1 MSVVGKVAEDK
12 VVGTGGG
19 QVVAHGTTA
28 VVARATT
35 LLEGIVGEL
44 PGAELRASQ
53 VRMVEVVA
61 DAIASRRPVIVRAGT
76 GTGKSLGYLVAI
88 AANEASAA
96 VVTHTKTLQDQ
107 LVAYDLPRV
116 AAHLSYGV
124 LKGRS
129 NYPCYAKLHGIARG
143 PESGLKEVAREVFT
157 ATILGSSRGEVLE
170 RSSVPIALEDAI
182 WGEIS
187 TSSEECLRKRCAF
200 YEQCVAE
207 QARSRALATQVV
219 VANQALLGVDLRSY
233 GQVLGHRDVVVLD
246 EAHEAPGSLSSAFE
260 IVLGWP
266 RISRVLAGLERA
278 LGAHDGAVH
287 AWRGAGIRA
296 TTSIEQISGRLV
308 RGSAE
313 AGAVRDAVR
322 ELGHAAESA
331 AVLLRG
337 LDAKTDL
344 EAAAALSAR
353 QGALA
358 AARLARDCAAVVAGL
373 DGSDD
378 NLVLFAEAGR
388 LHATPVEV
396 GAILAERLWSRS
408 TAVVVSATVPASL
421 GRRLGLGSA
430 EVVDLGWA
438 FDHRSRSVL
447 YVPETTP
454 DPAREREDHARFARD
469 EMLRLV
475 RAAGG
480 RALLLF
486 TSHAAMRAAHD
497 EIGPEIA
504 SMGVTVLVQG
514 CLPRAALLEAF
525 RREETSTLFATRGYF
540 GGLDVPGRSCVLVVI
555 DKLPFPVPGG
565 ALLEARRERAGAGA
579 FVTVDL
585 EDAGLALAQ
594 ASGRLMRRHD
604 DAGVVCVLDP
614 RLVTRR
620 YGPALVDALPPM
632 RRTRD
637 SRAAYRALE
646 LAVGAGG

>member
-1 MSVVGKVAEDK
+1 M
-12 VVGTGGG
+12 
-19 QVVAHGTTA
+19 VAHGTT
-28 VVARATT
+28 VVGARATT
-35 LLEGIVGEL
+35 LLEEIVGEL

-53 VRMVEVVA
+53 VRMVEVVT
-61 DAIASRRPVIVRAGT
+61 DAIASRSHVIVRAGT

-96 VVTHTKTLQDQ
+96 VATHTKTLQDQ

-129 NYPCYAKLHGIARG
+129 NYPCYAKLHGIGRG
-143 PESGLKEVAREVFT
+143 PASGLREVAREVFT
-157 ATILGSSRGEVLE
+157 ATLLGSSRGEVLE
-170 RSSVPIALEDAI
+170 RSSVPIALEDPI
-182 WGEIS
+182 WGELS
-187 TSSEECLRKRCAF
+187 TTSEECLRKRCAF

-207 QARSRALATQVV
+207 QARHRALEAQVV
-219 VANQALLGVDLRSY
+219 VANQALLGVDLRSF
-233 GQVLGHRDVVVLD
+233 GQVLGPRDVVVLD

-266 RISRVLAGLERA
+266 RVSRVLTGLERA
-278 LGAHDGAVH
+278 LSASHGAVH
-287 AWRGAGIRA
+287 AWRGVGVRA
-296 TTSIEQISGRLV
+296 ISVIEQAPGRLR
-308 RGSAE
+308 RGSLEVAAVAE
-313 AGAVRDAVR
+313 SVR
-322 ELGHAAESA
+322 ELGLAAESA
-331 AVLLRG
+331 AVLLRS
-337 LDAKTDL
+337 LDAKAGV
-344 EAAAALSAR
+344 EPAAALAAR

-358 AARLARDCAAVVAGL
+358 ASRLSRDCVAVVAGL
-373 DGSDD
+373 DGEDD
-378 NLVLFAEAGR
+378 NQVLFAETGR
-388 LHATPVEV
+388 LHATPIEV
-396 GAILAERLWSRS
+396 GALLAERLWSRS

-454 DPAREREDHARFARD
+454 DPARERDDHARFARE

-475 RAAGG
+475 RSAGG

-486 TSHAAMRAAHD
+486 TSHAAMRAAYD

-504 SMGVTVLVQG
+504 AMGVTVYVQG
-514 CLPRAALLEAF
+514 CLPRSALLEAF

-604 DAGVVCVLDP
+604 DSGVVCVLDP

-637 SRAAYRALE
+637 SAAAYRALE
-646 LAVGAGG
+646 LAVGGSA